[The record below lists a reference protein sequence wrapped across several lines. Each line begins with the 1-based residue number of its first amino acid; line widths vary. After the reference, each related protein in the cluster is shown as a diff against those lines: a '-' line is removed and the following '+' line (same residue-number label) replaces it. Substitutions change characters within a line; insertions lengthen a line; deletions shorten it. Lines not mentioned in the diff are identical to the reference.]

1 MINVGD
7 FVEVVYGNSE
17 EKLMGEV
24 MAVADHKLELFVIF
38 ASDKLSR
45 YQNEF
50 VEIDQT
56 AQEDV
61 HFVKIGENRLT
72 YQTKNEIL
80 SLIDL
85 TLDLNDRQWFMLL
98 TYQLKQWNEQQRLT
112 NV

>member
-1 MINVGD
+1 M
-7 FVEVVYGNSE
+7 
-17 EKLMGEV
+17 
-24 MAVADHKLELFVIF
+24 FVIF

-50 VEIDQT
+50 VEIEHAGVQ
-56 AQEDV
+56 
-61 HFVKIGENRLT
+61 FIKIGENRPT